1 MPPRKA
7 GPVGSPPSP
16 PVMKISPP
24 LKKKPS
30 VFNLNNDAKKVK
42 KMIRLED
49 EVSFDEPDVN
59 NSSNLMESIQEETQ
73 DPDLMESIQEE
84 TQDPEDEFSES
95 SQERRMAEFLRLEQ
109 MYDAFSNLSR
119 ECEERRR
126 SARLDAGEIMEGKT
140 PPSSQE
146 SNETNCSWEF
156 ELDGSSAT
164 DEVGSDDIFEFIWEY
179 ITDHQRDIYRSIGT
193 GTITRNM
200 AENYLRNA
208 PRDLLQILEI
218 SLVEAERKL
227 NQFSV

>member
-1 MPPRKA
+1 
-7 GPVGSPPSP
+7 
-16 PVMKISPP
+16 
-24 LKKKPS
+24 
-30 VFNLNNDAKKVK
+30 
-42 KMIRLED
+42 
-49 EVSFDEPDVN
+49 
-59 NSSNLMESIQEETQ
+59 
-73 DPDLMESIQEE
+73 
-84 TQDPEDEFSES
+84 
-95 SQERRMAEFLRLEQ
+95 MAELLRLEQ

-146 SNETNCSWEF
+146 SNESNCSWEF

-164 DEVGSDDIFEFIWEY
+164 DEVGSDDIFDFIWEY